1 MYKIDINEAFFYQEF
16 NMHGQWWS
24 TNSFV
29 YPTVYSVCV
38 CVVRPA
44 RLWLLSGLR
53 FPGRRS
59 VERIWH
65 VFFCHSFPL
74 TILIPTP
81 VGLGQTL
88 HMNLILETA
97 LPMGMP
103 CAEDPRAGTAASCVR
118 CPCPPKKS
126 EPFRIDSVAG
136 FVWEYGRPLKDVA
149 FFLQFII
156 CPPWNCHKLPLAI
169 HQFSGIL
176 THSFRQG
183 MQSLGC
189 SRDNLRWFSVELSP
203 LIADYHV
210 HGTKLSS
217 EINNLNGEL
226 SLLPQFSWFNFL
238 RFG

>member
-1 MYKIDINEAFFYQEF
+1 MIDKFICLSHCLQC
-16 NMHGQWWS
+16 
-24 TNSFV
+24 
-29 YPTVYSVCV
+29 VCV
-38 CVVRPA
+38 CCPTSQVMVIVRST
-44 RLWLLSGLR
+44 LSRPEKRWAYLACLFLSFLPPHDTHSYTSR
-53 FPGRRS
+53 PWTNFAYEFDPGDS
-59 VERIWH
+59 SSYGDAMCWGPP
-65 VFFCHSFPL
+65 SW
-74 TILIPTP
+74 
-81 VGLGQTL
+81 
-88 HMNLILETA
+88 N
-97 LPMGMP
+97 
-103 CAEDPRAGTAASCVR
+103 SCVVCSVSLSPQKIRAVPDRFGRWVCLRIRSPPER
-118 CPCPPKKS
+118 CC
-126 EPFRIDSVAG
+126 V
-136 FVWEYGRPLKDVA
+136 